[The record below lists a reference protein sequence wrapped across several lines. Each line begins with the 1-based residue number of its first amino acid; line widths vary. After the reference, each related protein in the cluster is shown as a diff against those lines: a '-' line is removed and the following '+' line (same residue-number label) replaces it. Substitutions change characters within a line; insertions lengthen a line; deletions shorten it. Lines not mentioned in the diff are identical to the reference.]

1 MGIALGSFLM
11 YGGAR
16 NKGAENEDSI
26 SVTGDVRRWNLPSQ
40 AQHDGSR
47 FTQQKREN
55 QHDDYTEKY
64 PTKRD
69 NYVRAVTHRIV
80 ASSSLSETTLCPMLA
95 S

>member
-1 MGIALGSFLM
+1 M

-47 FTQQKREN
+47 VTKQKRQN
-55 QHDDYTEKY
+55 QHDNHTEKY
-64 PTKRD
+64 PTKRN

-80 ASSSLSETTLCPMLA
+80 ASSLLSETTL
-95 S
+95 

>member
-1 MGIALGSFLM
+1 M

-26 SVTGDVRRWNLPSQ
+26 SVTGDVRRWSLPSQ
-40 AQHDGSR
+40 AKHDGSR
-47 FTQQKREN
+47 FTKRKRQN
-55 QHDDYTEKY
+55 QNYDHTEKY
-64 PTKRD
+64 PAKRD
-69 NYVRAVTHRIV
+69 NYTRAVTHRIV